1 MFTLQKLS
9 LRRSLLLFSLLTTG
23 VGLLLFCAGFVVYD
37 LKDFRDRKIRDL
49 ESTADLLST
58 NANSTLAFNDS
69 TAADQVLESMRVRA
83 GIRAAVLYRPDET
96 VLAWYVRQDLTGN
109 YKPPKQP
116 PPGLVWGTKLFSYTE
131 TVYLDGNPVGAIYL
145 EDDLDDLHRRVL
157 NFAKELAVMG
167 GVCLLIV
174 YLFSTWL
181 RKGIT
186 RPIYDLAWTA
196 RCVASR
202 NDYSLRAPLSGG
214 AELAQLSTDFNYML
228 QEIERQNTALADA
241 RDSLEIRV
249 LSRTEELRLEV
260 SERKQ
265 AEVEM
270 REAKEAAENASKAK
284 SEFLANMSH
293 EIRTPLN
300 GVMGMTDLALDTQLS
315 AEQREYLETV
325 KMSADS
331 LLTVIND
338 ILDFSK
344 IEAGKIDLE
353 AIDFNIRDCLETC
366 LKTVAI
372 RADEKGLELM
382 CEVAPEVPEI
392 VRADSGRL
400 RQIIIN
406 LVGNAIKFTE
416 KGEVVVKVQLQA
428 ALRNECMLWFTV
440 SDSGIGIAKEK
451 LQLIFDPF
459 SQADTSTTRK
469 YGGTGLGLTISSR
482 LATMMGGKTWVES
495 ELGRGSQFH
504 FTVRAGIT
512 DDKVIEVGTIAPPE
526 ILRAVRVLIV
536 DDNPTNRRILEGML
550 GRWEMKSTSA
560 QDGREALQRLA
571 EAEKM
576 GDPFALILMD
586 MHMPEM
592 DGFELIERIRHG
604 SDSPAATIMM
614 LTSAGH
620 RGDAARCQELGVAA
634 YLLKPIRQSEL
645 REAIARVLGAR
656 EQKGAIPLITR
667 YSLQDAREP
676 SSSLRILLAEDNPV
690 NQRLACRLLEKRGHS
705 VLIAGN
711 GLEALEALEKERFDL
726 VFMDVQMPVMDG
738 FEATTAIRKKEASSG
753 AHLPIVA
760 LTAHAMKGDREKCL
774 EAGMDDYLT
783 KPIRPQDLDQLLE
796 NYVGRRKE
804 TAEAPEPALSQE

>member
-1 MFTLQKLS
+1 MLSLQKLS
-9 LRRSLLLFSLLTTG
+9 LRRSLPLFSLLTSG
-23 VGLLLFCAGFVVYD
+23 VGFLLFCVAFVAYD
-37 LKDFRDRKIRDL
+37 LEDVRERKISDL
-49 ESTADLLST
+49 KSTADLLST
-58 NANSTLAFNDS
+58 NANTALAFNDS
-69 TAADQVLESMRVRA
+69 SAADQVLDALQVRA
-83 GIRAAVLYRPDET
+83 GIRAAVLYET
-96 VLAWYVRQDLTGN
+96 DNKVLSCYVRRDLTGH
-109 YKPPKQP
+109 YTPPKHP
-116 PPGLVWGTKLFSYTE
+116 APGFAWTAKRLAYTE
-131 TVYLDGNPVGAIYL
+131 TVSLDGNPVGTLYI
-145 EDDLDDLHRRVL
+145 EDDLADLQRRISH
-157 NFAKELAVMG
+157 FAKVVAIMG

-174 YLFSTWL
+174 YMISTTL

-265 AEVEM
+265 AELEM
-270 REAKEAAENASKAK
+270 REAKEAAEKASKAK

-300 GVMGMTDLALDTQLS
+300 GVIGMTDLALDTQLTS
-315 AEQREYLETV
+315 EQREYLETV
-325 KMSADS
+325 KVSADS

-353 AIDFNIRDCLETC
+353 AIDFNLRDCLETC
-366 LKTVAI
+366 LKTLSV

-382 CEVAPEVPEI
+382 CEVAPDAPEI
-392 VRADSGRL
+392 VRADSNRL

-406 LVGNAIKFTE
+406 LVGNAIKFTD
-416 KGEVVVKVQLQA
+416 KGEVVVKVQVQA
-428 ALRNECMLWFTV
+428 SLNKEVMLWLTV

-482 LATMMGGKTWVES
+482 LVTMMGGKVWVES

-504 FTVRAGIT
+504 FSLRAGIA
-512 DDKVIEVGTIAPPE
+512 DSKPIEIGTIAPAE
-526 ILRAVRVLIV
+526 ILRSVRVLIV

-550 GRWEMKSTSA
+550 LRWEMKFTSA
-560 QDGREALQRLA
+560 QNGTEALRKLS
-571 EAEKM
+571 EAEEA
-576 GDPFALILMD
+576 GQPFALILTD

-592 DGFELIERIRHG
+592 DGFELIERIRH
-604 SDSPAATIMM
+604 SSSSPATIMM

-705 VLIAGN
+705 VVVAAN
-711 GLEALEALEKERFDL
+711 GLEALEALEKERFNL
-726 VFMDVQMPVMDG
+726 VFMDLQMPVMDG
-738 FEATTAIRKKEASSG
+738 FEATAAIRKKEVATG
-753 AHLPIVA
+753 THLAVIA

-774 EAGMDDYLT
+774 ESGMDDYLT
-783 KPIRPQDLDQLLE
+783 KPIRTQDLDQLLE
-796 NYVGRRKE
+796 NYVARRTE
-804 TAEAPEPALSQE
+804 TAEAPEPAMSQE